1 MTLAIHPGDI
11 YWCLYP
17 ERERPGRPGPKERP
31 GLTIGWVPAERPSQD
46 PKLVVVYGSSQAH
59 QMLKPWQIVVML
71 SGQSK
76 PTVFDFRNR
85 ILLPCTDQYFP
96 RFRRLDRLDA
106 SWEPAVEA
114 ALVAAMEADRR
125 ENQ

>member
-1 MTLAIHPGDI
+1 
-11 YWCLYP
+11 
-17 ERERPGRPGPKERP
+17 
-31 GLTIGWVPAERPSQD
+31 
-46 PKLVVVYGSSQAH
+46 
-59 QMLKPWQIVVML
+59 MLKPWQIVVML